1 MWGIYL
7 TRLTG
12 VGKPSHCGW
21 RHSLSQNPALCRT
34 ERTSWAQHSLLSAP
48 WLLVQ
53 RQAPPPW
60 LPSRD
65 GLCLQS
71 GSLSRPFPPEDSS
84 AGELYPLRHR
94 GRVTWGESS
103 NAKFQLGQEM
113 HGTAHCDPERLFCLF
128 NKGFPCFSWIVWTM
142 SETLQKIPCP
152 YFLWRSPNSW
162 GFLSLAFLQTFP
174 SLANSYLCFL
184 SSPFLLFLFRKSHRE
199 LAVWES
205 PLRGQRR

>member
-1 MWGIYL
+1 MVSWVPRLTPRVSSVASRNSLRDGPLSTCGGFIL
-7 TRLTG
+7 TRFTG

-34 ERTSWAQHSLLSAP
+34 ERTSWAQHSLPSAP

-71 GSLSRPFPPEDSS
+71 GSLSRSFPPEDSS

-103 NAKFQLGQEM
+103 NVKFQLGQEM

-128 NKGFPCFSWIVWTM
+128 NKGFS
-142 SETLQKIPCP
+142 
-152 YFLWRSPNSW
+152 
-162 GFLSLAFLQTFP
+162 
-174 SLANSYLCFL
+174 
-184 SSPFLLFLFRKSHRE
+184 LLFLNS
-199 LAVWES
+199 LNYVWNIAENFLPLLSVKIPKLLRFPVSGFS
-205 PLRGQRR
+205 PNLSISSQ